1 MVKMDAQGFLMHL
14 RKCIGFKCWPLDAY
28 TPICSY
34 IPRLLPVMLPLG
46 FVFGVADAGRVPEAA
61 DVGREPEVA
70 EVGRE
75 LTSEDGFRADGV
87 VHTSVYILST
97 LSISKS

>member
-1 MVKMDAQGFLMHL
+1 ML
-14 RKCIGFKCWPLDAY
+14 RIKFWPLDNH